1 MENIIEFLTNI
12 LIIVGLIGVIIGIVA
27 IIILVIYLV
36 YSLGFDGLIKSN
48 KKED

>member
-12 LIIVGLIGVIIGIVA
+12 LIIVGLIGVIICIVV

-36 YSLGFDGLIKSN
+36 KSTVSN
-48 KKED
+48 ELVNKED

>member
-1 MENIIEFLTNI
+1 MENIIEF